1 MPVKSSMLKNEKLT
15 RAINDVG
22 FGTIRRQ
29 LEYKALRYDTQL
41 MVADRWYPSSKLCSV
56 CHWKNDTLTLRDRS
70 WHCHHCS
77 TSHDRDVNAACN
89 LKRLATE
96 TALLV
101 ASFVGNDN
109 TALEKVFNVVEKVT
123 PVRYECGLQDASGQE
138 ENCEHFCSHF

>member
-1 MPVKSSMLKNEKLT
+1 MLYYGNYNHFSCNCKNQANRLSDEDEK
-15 RAINDVG
+15 
-22 FGTIRRQ
+22 
-29 LEYKALRYDTQL
+29 E
-41 MVADRWYPSSKLCSV
+41 
-56 CHWKNDTLTLRDRS
+56 
-70 WHCHHCS
+70 
-77 TSHDRDVNAACN
+77 
-89 LKRLATE
+89 RLATE